1 VKMCG
6 EKEMPETDPSVAVL
20 NIGMFWQW
28 AKKRVEMRG
37 PRGGYLDRIGCVCVS
52 DNALQGGDL

>member
-28 AKKRVEMRG
+28 AKKSGNEG
-37 PRGGYLDRIGCVCVS
+37 AKGGVFGSDWVCVCVR
-52 DNALQGGDL
+52 